1 MTKATFYLFLQHWLL
16 SLQWSTCG
24 SPTRKETSRSGCGS
38 EVSLGS
44 PSIGAPTL
52 WVEQSQ
58 WEKMVMMLCL
68 AVTNPLE
75 EDDKN
80 VAQASLG
87 TGSLPPGWEKGLTG
101 SCVGE
106 RRSQS
111 IFMMRLSKE
120 FYNVKP
126 RKYNLILVSCFRM
139 LLLSPSMAF
148 GEVGIFHKIPSNV
161 SNQGQEDNHPKY
173 QIIRSK
179 DIEFWICRR
188 HLSWQLRFWRSSD
201 RPVHQSSQGKAKIQ
215 IQSKIQWQT

>member
-1 MTKATFYLFLQHWLL
+1 MRFPHPKGNIPIRMRQRGQPGITIDR
-16 SLQWSTCG
+16 STNTVSG
-24 SPTRKETSRSGCGS
+24 TESVGEDGDDVVSRGDQ
-38 EVSLGS
+38 SLGRR
-44 PSIGAPTL
+44 
-52 WVEQSQ
+52 WQ
-58 WEKMVMMLCL
+58 
-68 AVTNPLE
+68 
-75 EDDKN
+75 N

-161 SNQGQEDNHPKY
+161 SNQGQEDNHSKY

-179 DIEFWICRR
+179 GIEFWIYRR